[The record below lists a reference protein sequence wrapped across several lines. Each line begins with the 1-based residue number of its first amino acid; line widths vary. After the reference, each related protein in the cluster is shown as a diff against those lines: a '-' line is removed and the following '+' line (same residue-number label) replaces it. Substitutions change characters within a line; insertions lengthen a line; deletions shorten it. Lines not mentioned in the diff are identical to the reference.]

1 MTILRGKCWECC
13 CRCLRRC
20 LPYFDRRLFFCLTAL
35 YAVTFVLVL
44 PVLCWRLRHSAFE
57 LLHKDVEKEQALLQ
71 RENTMRLNKSIAY
84 LRSYNRRMP
93 STIHNLKNIPGNSKT
108 SYDVSDG
115 LYMAATIITLS
126 RARDVYKPMY
136 FTQVV
141 SEFFAL
147 IDDILEKNKI
157 ALFVCNVD
165 LQPENHNEMLYIP
178 KWIKVFEKY
187 ANISIKDPVYA
198 LSVIEKEKRD
208 YVYCL
213 EQTLRFNSTYVLLV
227 EDDAVPR
234 RELFPVLFNIL
245 KEHENA
251 GIRNSRRQNVTFF
264 KLYHPERLLGYISL
278 EVERIPELISMC
290 VIVTSVFVMIYV
302 NRIEKPISLS
312 FLCISIMVYSCLVL
326 LVIGRQNLIEL
337 RRMSKF
343 LYQVTPAPS
352 CCTPAMLYTNDGA
365 KIVSNYLTG
374 VNCYPKFGK
383 DTAIDTLVKEKKL
396 NAKLIQPNLFKHIGL
411 VSAVRGEMIDPY
423 VV

>member
-1 MTILRGKCWECC
+1 MRYEMGKCWGCC
-13 CRCLRRC
+13 CKFLRRC
-20 LPYFDRRLFFCLTAL
+20 LPYFDRRLFVCLTAL
-35 YAVTFVLVL
+35 YAATFFLIL
-44 PVLCWRLRHSAFE
+44 PMLCWRLRHSAFE
-57 LLHKDVEKEQALLQ
+57 LLHKDKDKEQALLQ
-71 RENTMRLNKSIAY
+71 RENTLRLNKSLAY
-84 LRSYNRRMP
+84 LHNYYRRMP
-93 STIHNLKNIPGNSKT
+93 NTVHNPKYISGNSNS
-108 SYDVSDG
+108 SYGLSDG
-115 LYMAATIITLS
+115 LYIAVTIITMS
-126 RARDVYKPMY
+126 RTSDGYKPMY
-136 FTQVV
+136 LTQVV
-141 SEFFAL
+141 SEFLTL
-147 IDDILEKNKI
+147 ISDFHERNKT

-165 LQPENHNEMLYIP
+165 LQPENHNEIYYIP
-178 KWIKVFEKY
+178 KWIKIFEKY
-187 ANISIKDPVYA
+187 TNISSKDPVYS
-198 LSVIEKEKRD
+198 LSVVEKEKRD

-213 EQTLRFNSTYVLLV
+213 EQTLGFNSTYILLV

-245 KEHENA
+245 KEYDNA
-251 GIRNSRRQNVTFF
+251 GIRNPRKQNVTFF

-278 EVERIPELISMC
+278 EVERIPELISIC

-302 NRIEKPISLS
+302 NQIGYPTSMS

-343 LYQVTPAPS
+343 LYQITPAPS

-365 KIVSNYLTG
+365 RIVSNYLNG

-383 DTAIDTLVKEKKL
+383 DTAIDTLLMDKKL
-396 NAKLIQPNLFKHIGL
+396 NAKLVQPNLFKHIGL